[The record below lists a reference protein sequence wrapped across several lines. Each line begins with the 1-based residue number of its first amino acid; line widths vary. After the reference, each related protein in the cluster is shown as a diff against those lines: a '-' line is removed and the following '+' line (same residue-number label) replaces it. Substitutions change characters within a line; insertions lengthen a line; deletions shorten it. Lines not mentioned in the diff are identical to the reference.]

1 MEIMGTLKK
10 IGDLLGIQKSD
21 NIKIFEEH
29 GAQNDMLE
37 MTGNVAVNK
46 RLLFKRLFFLTP
58 QVPFSKVAPGHDA
71 APYATPPQRSTRCIE
86 LQNRLQKN

>member
-1 MEIMGTLKK
+1 MEIRGTLKK

-58 QVPFSKVAPGHDA
+58 QVHFLLAKIFLT
-71 APYATPPQRSTRCIE
+71 ATV
-86 LQNRLQKN
+86 KNKA

>member
-29 GAQNDMLE
+29 CAQNDMLE

-46 RLLFKRLFFLTP
+46 RPWLFKRLFFLTP
-58 QVPFSKVAPGHDA
+58 QVHFAL
-71 APYATPPQRSTRCIE
+71 CIAFCNV
-86 LQNRLQKN
+86 LS

>member
-46 RLLFKRLFFLTP
+46 RRRLFKRLFFLTP
-58 QVPFSKVAPGHDA
+58 QVHFLLAKIFLTAIV
-71 APYATPPQRSTRCIE
+71 
-86 LQNRLQKN
+86 KNKA

>member
-1 MEIMGTLKK
+1 M
-10 IGDLLGIQKSD
+10 GIQKSD

-46 RLLFKRLFFLTP
+46 RRRLFKRLFFLTP
-58 QVPFSKVAPGHDA
+58 QVHFLLAKIFLTAFV
-71 APYATPPQRSTRCIE
+71 
-86 LQNRLQKN
+86 KNKT

>member
-37 MTGNVAVNK
+37 MTGNVAVN
-46 RLLFKRLFFLTP
+46 
-58 QVPFSKVAPGHDA
+58 
-71 APYATPPQRSTRCIE
+71 
-86 LQNRLQKN
+86 

>member
-46 RLLFKRLFFLTP
+46 RPWLFKRLFFLTP
-58 QVPFSKVAPGHDA
+58 QVPFLLAKIFLTAFV
-71 APYATPPQRSTRCIE
+71 
-86 LQNRLQKN
+86 KNKT